1 LLANF
6 FAKVEKLVIDC
17 LLTLNFNLI
26 TLNFANIK
34 RLLKTTIMIFLKSFF
49 VLTNLFIAIITREVR
64 RIIDNNAKIKK
75 NINYIDILK
84 ALQLHAN

>member
-1 LLANF
+1 LFANF
-6 FAKVEKLVIDC
+6 FAKVEKLVIDY

-26 TLNFANIK
+26 TLNFANNK

-64 RIIDNNAKIKK
+64 RIIDNNAKIEK
-75 NINYIDILK
+75 NVNYIDILK
-84 ALQLHAN
+84 AL